1 MVESMTIDFGE
12 RRNVSILVK
21 SVNNT
26 PFEIL
31 NPSFRLTSGNEIE
44 DSGRCSLT
52 ELSPL
57 EIVVTAYVAPMRN
70 NTIYTL
76 VYEYDIK
83 PEHYIHRVMIRTR

>member
-31 NPSFRLTSGNEIE
+31 NPSFRLTCGSEIE
-44 DSGRCSLT
+44 DSGRCSLK

-57 EIVVTAYVAPMRN
+57 ETVVTAYVTPMRN
-70 NTIYTL
+70 NTTYTL
-76 VYEYDIK
+76 VYEYDIN